1 MQVCPLFEAAIPTKT
16 MRLMVI
22 HSSVQSLGRILL
34 FGMAW
39 LPNAHLFAQACI
51 PGTPP
56 VELESFLLSDNF
68 HSERDSIEVRRVK
81 TLSKYRY
88 RGSASAHVD
97 ADSMEWEQRFTFDDK
112 GRCILFNGRG
122 EATRRYDY
130 NSSGEEKR
138 ITVIRRNKSEGE
150 DLWTRR
156 LDALGRLSEAM
167 VRIPKHR
174 TGWLKGKN
182 EVWRV
187 EADKNGRVKAEF
199 YKGLKIKDY
208 EFNAKGTLHKV
219 RHFKADKQTP
229 PSAELLTIEE
239 FDSCGMIA
247 AVTVVNADTT
257 RGGGLQ
263 LQRTPVLWRQKPD
276 SCPCNRRR
284 PYGFIAS
291 GDTILMQGKRKI
303 TTQEI
308 RSNGNRIETVEVS
321 TRLGKIIELES
332 KEFDDRDS
340 VKNFLWQQFNG
351 KGQLIEIKQMERNKL
366 VKHEKIY
373 YFPLGLRERV
383 DIIDENGVVSE
394 SEIYVLRY
402 YPKVRR

>member
-1 MQVCPLFEAAIPTKT
+1 
-16 MRLMVI
+16 
-22 HSSVQSLGRILL
+22 
-34 FGMAW
+34 
-39 LPNAHLFAQACI
+39 
-51 PGTPP
+51 
-56 VELESFLLSDNF
+56 
-68 HSERDSIEVRRVK
+68 VK

-88 RGSASAHVD
+88 RGNASAHVD
-97 ADSMEWEQRFTFDDK
+97 ADSMEWEQRFTFDDQ
-112 GRCILFNGRG
+112 GNCILFNGRG
-122 EATRRYDY
+122 EPTRRYEY
-130 NSSGEEKR
+130 NSSGLEKK
-138 ITVIRRNKSEGE
+138 ITVIRRNKAEGE

-156 LDALGRLSEAM
+156 LDAQGRLLEAQ

-187 EADKNGRVKAEF
+187 ETDKQGRVKAEF

-208 EFNAKGTLHKV
+208 EWNAKGKLHQI

-276 SCPCNRRR
+276 SCPCHRRR
-284 PYGFIAS
+284 PYGFIAND
-291 GDTILMQGKRKI
+291 DTILMPGKRKI
-303 TTQEI
+303 ITHEI
-308 RSNGNRIETVEVS
+308 RSNGNRIETIEVA
-321 TRLGKIIELES
+321 TRLGKIIELQT
-332 KEFDDRDS
+332 KEWDDRDS
-340 VKNFLWQQFNG
+340 VKNCLAQHFNG
-351 KGQLIEIKQMERNKL
+351 KGQLIEIKQLERNKL
-366 VKHEKIY
+366 IKHEKIY

-383 DIIDENGVVSE
+383 DILDENGVVSE

>member
-1 MQVCPLFEAAIPTKT
+1 
-16 MRLMVI
+16 MVI
-22 HSSVQSLGRILL
+22 NASVQSWIPVLL
-34 FGMAW
+34 W
-39 LPNAHLFAQACI
+39 VLTQLPNGAVFAQATV

-56 VELESFLLSDNF
+56 AELESFLLSDNF
-68 HSERDSIEVRRVK
+68 HSERDSIQVRRVK

-112 GRCILFNGRG
+112 GQCILFNGRG

-130 NSSGEEKR
+130 SSNGAEKK

-150 DLWTRR
+150 DLWNRR
-156 LDALGRLSEAM
+156 FDEQGRLTEAM
-167 VRIPKHR
+167 VRIPHQR

-187 EADKNGRVKAEF
+187 EKDKNGRVKAEF

-208 EFNAKGTLHKV
+208 EFSPKGTLRVV

-229 PSAELLTIEE
+229 PSAELLTLEE

-257 RGGGLQ
+257 RAGSLQ

-284 PYGFIAS
+284 QYGFIAS
-291 GDTILMQGKRKI
+291 GDTILMPGKRKI

-308 RSNGNRIETVEVS
+308 RSNGHRVENVEVS
-321 TRLGKIIELES
+321 TRLGKILELET

-340 VKNFLWQQFNG
+340 IKSSLFQLFNG
-351 KGQLIEIKQMERNKL
+351 KGQLIEVKQLDRNKL

-383 DIIDENGVVSE
+383 DILDENGVVSE
-394 SEIYVLRY
+394 SEIFVLRY
-402 YPKVRR
+402 YPKVSR

>member
-1 MQVCPLFEAAIPTKT
+1 MA
-16 MRLMVI
+16 I
-22 HSSVQSLGRILL
+22 HSSVKSLVKIFILT
-34 FGMAW
+34 W
-39 LPNAHLFAQACI
+39 LPHAGLLAQTFI

-56 VELESFLLSDNF
+56 IELESFLLSDNF
-68 HSERDSIEVRRVK
+68 HSEKDSIKVRRVK

-112 GRCILFNGRG
+112 GNCILFNGRG
-122 EATRRYDY
+122 EATRRYEY
-130 NSSGEEKR
+130 NSGHEKR

-156 LDALGRLSEAM
+156 FDVRGRLSEAT
-167 VRIPKHR
+167 VRISKQR
-174 TGWLKGKN
+174 IGWLKGKN
-182 EVWRV
+182 DVWRV
-187 EADKNGRVKAEF
+187 EADKNGCVKAEF

-208 EFNAKGTLHKV
+208 EFNSKGILHKI

-239 FDSCGMIA
+239 FDSCGMIT
-247 AVTVVNADTT
+247 AVIVVNADTT
-257 RGGGLQ
+257 RAGTLQ
-263 LQRTPVLWRQKPD
+263 LLRIPVLWRLKPD

-284 PYGFIAS
+284 QYGFIAS
-291 GDTILMQGKRKI
+291 TDTYFMSGKRKI

-308 RSNGNRIETVEVS
+308 RSNGNRIETIEIS
-321 TRLGKIIELES
+321 TQLGKIIESEN

-340 VKNFLWQQFNG
+340 VKNFLWQQFNR
-351 KGQLIEIKQMERNKL
+351 KGQLVEIKQRERNKL
-366 VKHEKIY
+366 IKHEKIY

-383 DIIDENGVVSE
+383 DILDENGIVYE

-402 YPKVRR
+402 YPKVKK

>member
-1 MQVCPLFEAAIPTKT
+1 
-16 MRLMVI
+16 MVI
-22 HSSVQSLGRILL
+22 HSSVQSLVPLL
-34 FGMAW
+34 LLGMAGF
-39 LPNAHLFAQACI
+39 PNAPLLAQANV

-68 HSERDSIEVRRVK
+68 RSDKDSIQVRRVK

-112 GRCILFNGRG
+112 GNCILFNGRG
-122 EATRRYDY
+122 EATRRYEY
-130 NSSGEEKR
+130 NSSGQEKK

-156 LDALGRLSEAM
+156 FDATGKLTEAM
-167 VRIPKHR
+167 VRIPKPR

-187 EADKNGRVKAEF
+187 EADKSGRVKAEF

-208 EFNAKGTLHKV
+208 EFNGKGTLHKV

-291 GDTILMQGKRKI
+291 GDTVLMPGKRKI

-308 RSNGNRIETVEVS
+308 RSNGNRIETVEVA

-340 VKNFLWQQFNG
+340 VKNYLWQQFNG
-351 KGQLIEIKQMERNKL
+351 KGQLIEIKQLERNKL

-383 DIIDENGVVSE
+383 DILDENGVVSE
-394 SEIYVLRY
+394 SEIFVLRY

>member
-1 MQVCPLFEAAIPTKT
+1 
-16 MRLMVI
+16 MVI
-22 HSSVQSLGRILL
+22 QFSVQSLTISLL
-34 FGMAW
+34 LGISG
-39 LPNAHLFAQACI
+39 LQQLFAQANL

-68 HSERDSIEVRRVK
+68 HSEKDSIQIRRVK

-88 RGSASAHVD
+88 RGNASAHVD

-112 GRCILFNGRG
+112 GNCILFNGRG
-122 EATRRYDY
+122 EATRRYEY
-130 NSSGEEKR
+130 NSSGLEKR
-138 ITVIRRNKSEGE
+138 ITVIRRNKAEGE

-156 LDALGRLSEAM
+156 LDAAGRLTEAH
-167 VRIPKHR
+167 VRIPKQR
-174 TGWLKGKN
+174 TGWTKGKN

-187 EADKNGRVKAEF
+187 ETDKQGRVKAEF

-208 EFNAKGTLHKV
+208 EWNTKGKLHQI

-276 SCPCNRRR
+276 SCPCDRRR
-284 PYGFIAS
+284 AYGFIAHN
-291 GDTILMQGKRKI
+291 DTILMPGKRKI

-308 RSNGNRIETVEVS
+308 RSNGNRIETVEVA
-321 TRLGKIIELES
+321 TRLGKIIELQTQEW
-332 KEFDDRDS
+332 DDRDS
-340 VKNFLWQQFNG
+340 LKHFMAQRFNG
-351 KGQLIEIKQMERNKL
+351 KGQLIEIKQTERHQL
-366 VKHEKIY
+366 IKHEKIY

-383 DIIDENGVVSE
+383 DILDENGVVSE

>member
-1 MQVCPLFEAAIPTKT
+1 
-16 MRLMVI
+16 MVI
-22 HSSVQSLGRILL
+22 NASVQSWIPVLL
-34 FGMAW
+34 W
-39 LPNAHLFAQACI
+39 VLTQLPNGAVFAQATV

-56 VELESFLLSDNF
+56 AELESFLLSDNF
-68 HSERDSIEVRRVK
+68 HSERDSIQVRRVK

-112 GRCILFNGRG
+112 GQCILFNGRG

-130 NSSGEEKR
+130 SSNGAEKK

-150 DLWTRR
+150 DLWNRR
-156 LDALGRLSEAM
+156 FDEQGRLTEAM
-167 VRIPKHR
+167 VRIPHHR

-187 EADKNGRVKAEF
+187 EKDKNGRVKAEF

-208 EFNAKGTLHKV
+208 EFSPKGTLRVV

-229 PSAELLTIEE
+229 PSAELLTLEE

-257 RGGGLQ
+257 RAGSLQ

-284 PYGFIAS
+284 QYGFIAS
-291 GDTILMQGKRKI
+291 GDTILMPGKRKI

-308 RSNGNRIETVEVS
+308 RSNGHRVENVEVS
-321 TRLGKIIELES
+321 TRLGKILELET

-340 VKNFLWQQFNG
+340 IKSSLFQLFNG
-351 KGQLIEIKQMERNKL
+351 KGQLIEVKQLDRNKL

-383 DIIDENGVVSE
+383 DILDENGVVSE
-394 SEIYVLRY
+394 SEIFVLRY

>member
-1 MQVCPLFEAAIPTKT
+1 MAIPFFNGMTKKSF
-16 MRLMVI
+16 LP
-22 HSSVQSLGRILL
+22 LL
-34 FGMAW
+34 LVWMTW
-39 LPNAHLFAQACI
+39 LPNATLLAQAFV

-56 VELESFLLSDNF
+56 QELESFLLSDNF
-68 HSERDSIEVRRVK
+68 HSERDSIQVRRVK

-88 RGSASAHVD
+88 RGNASAHVD

-130 NSSGEEKR
+130 NSSGQEKR

-156 LDALGRLSEAM
+156 FNPSGQLMEAL
-167 VRIPKHR
+167 VRIPKVR

-199 YKGLKIKDY
+199 FKGLKIKDY
-208 EFNAKGTLHKV
+208 EFNPKGTLHKV
-219 RHFKADKQTP
+219 RHFKADRQTP

-284 PYGFIAS
+284 QYGFIAS
-291 GDTILMQGKRKI
+291 GDTILMPGKRKI

-340 VKNFLWQQFNG
+340 IKNFLWQQFNG
-351 KGQLIEIKQMERNKL
+351 KGQLIEIKQLERNKL

-383 DIIDENGVVSE
+383 DILDENGVVSE